1 MAISSYRWR
10 PKSNHFRSHVL
21 GRPGSVVP
29 IFCSQ
34 TDAGGPVKVSHPDV
48 RRYFMLAS
56 EMVQL
61 VLHVA
66 GPAKPGTMYVLDMGE
81 QIKVVDLARDLVR
94 LKGLIPDDE
103 IAIQFTGLA
112 PGERLYEELANRA
125 EVVSPSPVER
135 ILRVR
140 GRNPIDPVALDAQL
154 DQLVD
159 AALREDRDGVRRLLR
174 RIVPEFA
181 EDGQ

>member
-1 MAISSYRWR
+1 M
-10 PKSNHFRSHVL
+10 L

-34 TDAGGPVKVSHPDV
+34 IDAGGPVTVSHPDV
-48 RRYFMLAS
+48 RRCFMLAS

-66 GPAKPGTMYVLDMGE
+66 GAAEPGTMYVLDMGE

-112 PGERLYEELANRA
+112 PGERLYEALANRL

-140 GRNPIDPVALDAQL
+140 GKNPIDPVALNRAL
-154 DQLVD
+154 DELVD
-159 AALREDRDGVRRLLR
+159 AALRENRDEVRRLLH

-181 EDGQ
+181 E